1 MCLVGS
7 LFSFIVFLSCI
18 IAVCGQGTRIGFYST
33 TCPNAETIV
42 RTTVTSHFG
51 SDPKI
56 APGLLRMHFHDCFV
70 QGCDGS
76 VLISGPNTERTA
88 GANLNLRGFE
98 VIDDAKTQLEAAC
111 PGVVSCA
118 DILTLAA
125 RDSIALTKGQSWQVP
140 TGRRDGRISLAT
152 NVNNL
157 PSPSDSVVAQQ
168 RKFAAFRLNTRDLVA
183 LVGGHTIGTAACGF
197 FTNRI
202 FNTTGNRA
210 DPTMDQTFVPD
221 LQRLCPLNG
230 DASARVDLDFGSGN
244 TFDTSFFNNLS
255 RGRGILQS
263 DHLLW
268 TNPTTRTIVQE
279 FLASKDSFNAQF
291 ARSMVRMS
299 NIGVKTGA
307 NGEIRRVCS
316 TVN

>member
-1 MCLVGS
+1 MGLVGS
-7 LFSFIVFLSCI
+7 LFSFIVFLSCL

-88 GANLNLRGFE
+88 GANFNLRGFE

-140 TGRRDGRISLAT
+140 TGRRDGRVSLAT

-157 PSPSDSVVAQQ
+157 PSPSDSLDVQR
-168 RKFAAFRLNTRDLVA
+168 RKFAAFGLNTRDLVA

-202 FNTTGNRA
+202 FNTTGNSA
-210 DPTMDQTFVPD
+210 DPTMDQTFVPE

-230 DASARVDLDFGSGN
+230 DASTRVDLDFGSGN

-263 DHLLW
+263 DQVLW
-268 TNPTTRTIVQE
+268 TNPSTRTIVQE
-279 FLASKDSFNAQF
+279 FMASRDNFNAQF
-291 ARSMVRMS
+291 ARSMVKMS
-299 NIGVKTGA
+299 DIGVRTGA

-316 TVN
+316 AVN

>member
-1 MCLVGS
+1 MGLVGS

-18 IAVCGQGTRIGFYST
+18 TAVCGQGTRIGFYST

-42 RTTVTSHFG
+42 RTTVTTHFG

-88 GANLNLRGFE
+88 GANFNLRGFE

-140 TGRRDGRISLAT
+140 TGRRDGRVSLAT

-157 PSPSDSVVAQQ
+157 PSPSDSVVVQQ

-183 LVGGHTIGTAACGF
+183 LVGMYDF
-197 FTNRI
+197 NRRTHDWNSSMRVFHKQNI
-202 FNTTGNRA
+202 QH
-210 DPTMDQTFVPD
+210 DQKQSRSNHGPNIRTRPPKT
-221 LQRLCPLNG
+221 LSSKRRCINPRGSRL
-230 DASARVDLDFGSGN
+230 RKWQYF
-244 TFDTSFFNNLS
+244 
-255 RGRGILQS
+255 
-263 DHLLW
+263 
-268 TNPTTRTIVQE
+268 
-279 FLASKDSFNAQF
+279 
-291 ARSMVRMS
+291 
-299 NIGVKTGA
+299 
-307 NGEIRRVCS
+307 
-316 TVN
+316 

>member
-125 RDSIALTKGQSWQVP
+125 RDSIALVSIQKNELG
-140 TGRRDGRISLAT
+140 LK
-152 NVNNL
+152 L
-157 PSPSDSVVAQQ
+157 Y
-168 RKFAAFRLNTRDLVA
+168 
-183 LVGGHTIGTAACGF
+183 
-197 FTNRI
+197 
-202 FNTTGNRA
+202 
-210 DPTMDQTFVPD
+210 
-221 LQRLCPLNG
+221 
-230 DASARVDLDFGSGN
+230 
-244 TFDTSFFNNLS
+244 
-255 RGRGILQS
+255 
-263 DHLLW
+263 
-268 TNPTTRTIVQE
+268 
-279 FLASKDSFNAQF
+279 
-291 ARSMVRMS
+291 
-299 NIGVKTGA
+299 
-307 NGEIRRVCS
+307 
-316 TVN
+316 

>member
-1 MCLVGS
+1 MGFVRS
-7 LFSFIVFLSCI
+7 LCSFIVFLSSLI
-18 IAVCGQGTRIGFYST
+18 VVYGQGTRIGFYST
-33 TCPNAETIV
+33 TCPNAEAIV

-88 GANLNLRGFE
+88 GANFNLRGFE
-98 VIDDAKTQLEAAC
+98 VIEDAKRQLEAAC

-125 RDSIALTKGQSWQVP
+125 RDSVALTKGQSWQVP
-140 TGRRDGRISLAT
+140 TGRRDGRVSLAA

-157 PSPSDSVVAQQ
+157 PSPSDSVAIQQ

-183 LVGGHTIGTAACGF
+183 VVGGHTIGTAACGF

-202 FNTTGNRA
+202 FNSTGNTA
-210 DPTMDQTFVPD
+210 DPTMDQTFVPL
-221 LQRLCPLNG
+221 LQRLCPQNG
-230 DASARVDLDFGSGN
+230 DGSNRVDLDAGSGN

-263 DHLLW
+263 DHVLW
-268 TNPTTRTIVQE
+268 TNPTTRRIVQE
-279 FLASKDSFNAQF
+279 FMASRGNFNAQF
-291 ARSMVRMS
+291 ASSMIKMS

-307 NGEIRRVCS
+307 NGEIRKVC
-316 TVN
+316 TAVN

>member
-33 TCPNAETIV
+33 TCPDAETIV

-140 TGRRDGRISLAT
+140 TGRRDGRVSLAT

-157 PSPSDSVVAQQ
+157 PSPSDSVVVQQ

-183 LVGGHTIGTAACGF
+183 LVGQRTHDWNSSMRVFHEQNIQYDRKQSRSNHGPNICTRPPKTLSSKRR
-197 FTNRI
+197 RI
-202 FNTTGNRA
+202 N
-210 DPTMDQTFVPD
+210 
-221 LQRLCPLNG
+221 
-230 DASARVDLDFGSGN
+230 SSGS
-244 TFDTSFFNNLS
+244 
-255 RGRGILQS
+255 
-263 DHLLW
+263 
-268 TNPTTRTIVQE
+268 
-279 FLASKDSFNAQF
+279 
-291 ARSMVRMS
+291 
-299 NIGVKTGA
+299 
-307 NGEIRRVCS
+307 
-316 TVN
+316 

>member
-1 MCLVGS
+1 MGLVGS
-7 LFSFIVFLSCI
+7 LFSFIVFLSCL

-76 VLISGPNTERTA
+76 VLISGPDTEKTA
-88 GANLNLRGFE
+88 GANFNLRGFE

-118 DILTLAA
+118 DILALAA

-140 TGRRDGRISLAT
+140 TGRRDGRVSLAT

-157 PSPSDSVVAQQ
+157 PSPSDSVDVQR

-183 LVGGHTIGTAACGF
+183 LVGQRTHDWNSCMWVFHKQNIQYEWKQCRSNHGPNIRTRTSK
-197 FTNRI
+197 TLSSKRRRI
-202 FNTTGNRA
+202 N
-210 DPTMDQTFVPD
+210 
-221 LQRLCPLNG
+221 
-230 DASARVDLDFGSGN
+230 
-244 TFDTSFFNNLS
+244 S
-255 RGRGILQS
+255 RGS
-263 DHLLW
+263 
-268 TNPTTRTIVQE
+268 
-279 FLASKDSFNAQF
+279 
-291 ARSMVRMS
+291 
-299 NIGVKTGA
+299 
-307 NGEIRRVCS
+307 
-316 TVN
+316 

>member
-1 MCLVGS
+1 MGLVRS
-7 LFSFIVFLSCI
+7 LCSFIVFLSCL
-18 IAVCGQGTRIGFYST
+18 IAVYGQGTRIGFYST

-51 SDPKI
+51 SDPRI

-76 VLISGPNTERTA
+76 VLLAGPNSERTA
-88 GANLNLRGFE
+88 GANTNLRGFE
-98 VIDDAKTQLEAAC
+98 VIDDAKTQLEVAC

-125 RDSIALTKGQSWQVP
+125 RDSVTLTQGQRWEVP
-140 TGRRDGRISLAT
+140 TGRRDGRVSLAT

-157 PSPSDSVVAQQ
+157 PSPSDPVAIQQ
-168 RKFAAFRLNTRDLVA
+168 RKFSAFRLTTRDLVA

-202 FNTTGNRA
+202 FNSTGNTA
-210 DPTMDQTFVPD
+210 DPTMDQTFVPT
-221 LQRLCPLNG
+221 LQRLCPQNG
-230 DASARVDLDFGSGN
+230 DGSARVDLDNGSGN

-263 DHLLW
+263 DHVLW
-268 TNPTTRTIVQE
+268 TNPTTKSIVQE
-279 FLASKDSFNAQF
+279 FMASSSNFNVQF
-291 ARSMVRMS
+291 ARSMVKMS
-299 NIGVKTGA
+299 NIGVKTGRS
-307 NGEIRRVCS
+307 GEIRRVCS
-316 TVN
+316 AVN

>member
-1 MCLVGS
+1 MGLIRSSCL
-7 LFSFIVFLSCI
+7 FIVFFSCLS
-18 IAVCGQGTRIGFYST
+18 AVYGQGTRIGFYST

-51 SDPKI
+51 SDPTV

-88 GANLNLRGFE
+88 GANFNLRGFE
-98 VIDDAKTQLEAAC
+98 VIDDAKAQLEAAC

-125 RDSIALTKGQSWQVP
+125 RDSINLTKGESWQVP
-140 TGRRDGRISLAT
+140 TGRRDGRVSLAT

-157 PSPSDSVVAQQ
+157 PSPSDPVAVQQ
-168 RKFAAFRLNTRDLVA
+168 RKFAAFRLNTRDLVG

-202 FNTTGNRA
+202 FNTTGNTA
-210 DPTMDQTFVPD
+210 DPTMDQTFVPQ
-221 LQRLCPLNG
+221 LQRLCPQNG
-230 DASARVDLDFGSGN
+230 DASRRVDLDAGSGN

-263 DHLLW
+263 DHVLW
-268 TNPTTRTIVQE
+268 TNPTTRSIVQE
-279 FLASKDSFNAQF
+279 FMSSRGNFNAQF
-291 ARSMVRMS
+291 ARSMVKMG

-316 TVN
+316 AVN

>member
-1 MCLVGS
+1 MGFVRS
-7 LFSFIVFLSCI
+7 LCSFIVFFSCLVS
-18 IAVCGQGTRIGFYST
+18 AFGQGTRIGFYST

-42 RTTVTSHFG
+42 RTTVTSHFR
-51 SDPKI
+51 SNPAV

-70 QGCDGS
+70 EGCDGS

-88 GANLNLRGFE
+88 GANFNLRGFE
-98 VIDDAKTQLEAAC
+98 AIDDAKRQLEVAC

-125 RDSIALTKGQSWQVP
+125 RDSVTLTKGQSWQVP
-140 TGRRDGRISLAT
+140 TGRRDGRVSLAT
-152 NVNNL
+152 NVNSL
-157 PSPSDSVVAQQ
+157 PSPSDSVAVQQ

-202 FNTTGNRA
+202 FNTTGNTA
-210 DPTMDQTFVPD
+210 DPTMDQTFVPQ
-221 LQRLCPLNG
+221 LQRLCPQNG
-230 DASARVDLDFGSGN
+230 DASRRVDLDAGSGR

-263 DHLLW
+263 DHVLW
-268 TNPTTRTIVQE
+268 TTPATRSIVQE
-279 FLASKDSFNAQF
+279 FMASRANFNAQF
-291 ARSMVRMS
+291 ARSMVKMS

-307 NGEIRRVCS
+307 NGEIRRICS
-316 TVN
+316 AVN